1 MNAAVQTPAHLRLTP
16 EQIRA
21 DWLAGFYTAQG
32 YLYHLIR
39 SLRRDGWWCRIRNI
53 RQFCEHWC
61 INRSTFYKAKAQLV
75 ANNLLEEHVL
85 GGVDLRVPEPQGN
98 TSAFP
103 HPGEPTGEETAVGE
117 AGEAEPHPPPQEDTA
132 PGDEGEEAGIDPDFF
147 RWVVQHKVPK
157 LPQPPASPESAAM
170 GWIRRYGSRLRSEYN
185 RWRSRRQQPTTP
197 PRGAPIGDPPDAFQ
211 LASAIDHA
219 LQQGDRVFAMARL
232 QTYWVQGWHD
242 PIEQL
247 CLTNPHWQFAVTPA
261 GIADG
266 SSPPPAQ
273 E

>member
-53 RQFCEHWC
+53 RQFCEDWC

-75 ANNLLEEHVL
+75 ANSLLEEHVL
-85 GGVDLRVPEPQGN
+85 GGVDLRVPEPQPDPS
-98 TSAFP
+98 TAP
-103 HPGEPTGEETAVGE
+103 PPTPEQPPLATV
-117 AGEAEPHPPPQEDTA
+117 EAEEEPPPPPADPPPEDTA
-132 PGDEGEEAGIDPDFF
+132 AEEEGVDPDFF
-147 RWVVQHKVPK
+147 RWVVQHKIPK

-185 RWRSRRQQPTTP
+185 RWRSRRQPPTAP
-197 PRGAPIGDPPDAFQ
+197 PRGEPMGDPPDAFQ
-211 LASAIDHA
+211 LTSAIDHA

-242 PIEQL
+242 PIEHL
-247 CLTNPHWQFAVTPA
+247 CLANPRWQFAVTPE
-261 GIADG
+261 GIADA

>member
-53 RQFCEHWC
+53 RQFCEDWC

-75 ANNLLEEHVL
+75 ANSLLEEHVL
-85 GGVDLRVPEPQGN
+85 GGVDLRVPEPQPAPS
-98 TSAFP
+98 TAP
-103 HPGEPTGEETAVGE
+103 PPTPEQPPLATV
-117 AGEAEPHPPPQEDTA
+117 EAEEEPPPPPADPPPEDTA
-132 PGDEGEEAGIDPDFF
+132 AEEEGVDPDFF
-147 RWVVQHKVPK
+147 RWVVQYKIPK

-219 LQQGDRVFAMARL
+219 LHNGDRVFAMARL

-242 PIEQL
+242 PIESL
-247 CLTNPHWQFAVTPA
+247 CLTNPHWQFAVTPQ
-261 GIADG
+261 GIADA
-266 SSPPPAQ
+266 SPPPAQ